1 MAYIPH
7 NKKIVDEEQVI
18 KDYQSGLST
27 SILAQKYGYKTPKS
41 INDLLRRNGVLPRTV
56 LESQHQRKGYNGLK
70 LDVIDSQLKAYYI
83 GLLITDGYIHE
94 NNGKYY
100 IELTL
105 EDEDVI
111 SFLSKEFNT
120 SYIQVKRKEKNRK
133 ILYRIT
139 LHGKELVDDVKRY
152 GLTQAKSF
160 TVCNNMKLE
169 YYEEKFIPYIL
180 RGAIDGDGWIR
191 KDGKEF
197 FLCGASIYFI
207 VWAFNALVSLGFK
220 DLQIKIKPQNKDLNY
235 HDVFEIRSANQKN
248 IELLKNIIYDVPYG
262 MSRKYNR
269 LHQNLH
275 EGRSETII

>member
-18 KDYQSGLST
+18 KDYQSGIST
-27 SILAQKYGYKTPKS
+27 PVLAQKYGYKTPKS

-94 NNGKYY
+94 DNGKYY

-120 SYIQVKRKEKNRK
+120 SYIQIKRKEKNRK

-235 HDVFEIRSANQKN
+235 H
-248 IELLKNIIYDVPYG
+248 
-262 MSRKYNR
+262 
-269 LHQNLH
+269 
-275 EGRSETII
+275 ETKKT